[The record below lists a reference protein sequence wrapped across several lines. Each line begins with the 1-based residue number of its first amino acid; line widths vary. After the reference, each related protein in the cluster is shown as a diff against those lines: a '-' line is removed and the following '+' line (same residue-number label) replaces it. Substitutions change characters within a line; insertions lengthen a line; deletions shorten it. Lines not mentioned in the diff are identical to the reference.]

1 VNDPL
6 ADRFIR
12 YWPWPFGKQQKVP
25 VADDIA
31 LTPMAA
37 SFRESAVEESKR
49 LLYVGTTRAR
59 DFLVLARSS
68 RKPTGEWIDCVKAPW
83 LLSEVGCESI
93 TLPSGEKVCAEHWIL
108 DPVEEPEAILA
119 TKAGALHWFRPADTE
134 PLRQPLIFNPSL
146 ANERPATVVEKC
158 KIGKR
163 ISVASGSDMRL
174 LGTAIHDCLTLS
186 FADRTVPLTETEVER
201 ILAGYEVTE
210 FLSSEAVLQQVHAF
224 HSWLEERW
232 PGAKPNA
239 EIAVQSLLESGQV
252 LNGRIDLLLETTA
265 GWILI
270 DHKSSQLAPEHWDQL
285 ATEYGAQIDAYGNSV
300 EQASHKK
307 VLENWIFLPVAG
319 GALSVVV
326 I

>member
-1 VNDPL
+1 V
-6 ADRFIR
+6 
-12 YWPWPFGKQQKVP
+12 
-25 VADDIA
+25 
-31 LTPMAA
+31 
-37 SFRESAVEESKR
+37 
-49 LLYVGTTRAR
+49 
-59 DFLVLARSS
+59 
-68 RKPTGEWIDCVKAPW
+68 
-83 LLSEVGCESI
+83 
-93 TLPSGEKVCAEHWIL
+93 
-108 DPVEEPEAILA
+108 
-119 TKAGALHWFRPADTE
+119 
-134 PLRQPLIFNPSL
+134 RQPLIFNPSL

-163 ISVASGSDMRL
+163 ISVASGSDMRV

-186 FADRTVPLTETEVER
+186 FADRTGPLTETEVER

-239 EIAVQSLLESGQV
+239 EFAVQSLLESGQV

-285 ATEYGAQIDAYGNSV
+285 ATEYGAQIDAYGKSV
-300 EQASHKK
+300 EQASHKN

-319 GALSVVV
+319 GALSVMVL
-326 I
+326 